1 VKVLVSG
8 ATGFVG
14 AAVVRRLRAA
24 GHAVRAAVRTARP
37 LPDGVEP
44 AVVGAIDGDTDWRA
58 ALDGVDAVVH
68 LAARVHVMRDEAP
81 DPLAAFRRVN
91 RDGTRRLARS
101 CGGVTRVILV
111 SSIKA
116 QVDEVSAAPIDERT
130 PALPTSPYGIS
141 KLEAEVELAAAGAAL
156 GFRWLALRP
165 PLVLGPG
172 VGGNLRRLLDAVH
185 RGWPLPLGA
194 VHNRR
199 SLLYVDNLADAIA
212 HGLEAGAAHGL
223 AVPLTDGPPH
233 ATADL
238 VRGFAAA
245 MGRPA
250 RLVRVPPALLA
261 AGARLVGRPEVWS
274 RLAGD
279 LEIAESTRRLL
290 DWEPPVAAA
299 EAIRRTAAGY
309 RPR

>member
-1 VKVLVSG
+1 MNVLVSG

-14 AAVVRRLRAA
+14 AAVVRRLQAG

-37 LPDGVEP
+37 LPAGVEP
-44 AVVGAIDGDTDWRA
+44 AVVGSIDGDTDWSA

-101 CGGVTRVILV
+101 CLGVARVILV

-116 QVDEVSAAPIDERT
+116 QVDEVAAGPIDERT
-130 PALPTSPYGIS
+130 PAAPTSPYGIS
-141 KLEAEVELAAAGAAL
+141 KREAELELAAAADDL

-172 VGGNLRRLLDAVH
+172 VGGNLRRLLAAVH

-199 SLLYVDNLADAIA
+199 SLVYVDNLADAIA
-212 HGLEAGAAHGL
+212 RGLEPGAPQGL
-223 AVPLTDGPPH
+223 AIPLTDGPPH
-233 ATADL
+233 ATAEL
-238 VRGFAAA
+238 VRGLAAA
-245 MGRPA
+245 MGRRP
-250 RLVRVPPALLA
+250 RLVSVPPALLA
-261 AGARLVGRPEVWS
+261 AGARLVGRPASWS

-279 LEIAESTRRLL
+279 LEIAETTRRLL
-290 DWEPPVAAA
+290 DWEPPVPFA
-299 EAIRRTAAGY
+299 EALRRTAAGY
-309 RPR
+309 RP